1 MNQGK
6 WFCFSLTGSLYMVCS
21 RGFESWQDPGGLL
34 DELPTLTQPWR
45 TA

>member
-1 MNQGK
+1 
-6 WFCFSLTGSLYMVCS
+6 MVCS
-21 RGFESWQDPGGLL
+21 RGFESWRDPGGLL